1 MRAVALS
8 AAVLSLTMPV
18 HADDKSDC
26 KGGIAMIQAEI
37 AKKPPQATLRKLE
50 TALRVARREDQEGE
64 YDECLDAVN
73 DARKA
78 LGR

>member
-1 MRAVALS
+1 MRILLLS
-8 AAVLSLTMPV
+8 AALIIWTVPA
-18 HADDKSDC
+18 HADDRSDC
-26 KGGIAMIQAEI
+26 KSGITMIQAEI

-64 YDECLDAVN
+64 YDECVDAVN

-78 LGR
+78 LAQ

>member
-1 MRAVALS
+1 MRVIALS
-8 AAVLSLTMPV
+8 AALLLSALPV
-18 HADDKSDC
+18 RADDRAECKS
-26 KGGIAMIQAEI
+26 GIEMIQSEI
-37 AKKPPQATLRKLE
+37 GKKPPQATLRKLE

-64 YDECLDAVN
+64 YDECLDAVK